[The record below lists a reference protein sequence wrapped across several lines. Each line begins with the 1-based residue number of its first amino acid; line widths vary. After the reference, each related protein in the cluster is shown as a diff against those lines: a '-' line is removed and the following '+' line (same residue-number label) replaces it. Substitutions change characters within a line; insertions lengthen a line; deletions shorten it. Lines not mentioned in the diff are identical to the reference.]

1 MKLPIRDMISQT
13 DTHQLETP
21 ERPVLALPRRK
32 HTDYP
37 PPKVLCWEPSDWI
50 KPPSQER
57 LRAGR

>member
-1 MKLPIRDMISQT
+1 MKLPIRDMTGET
-13 DTHQLETP
+13 DIQAEPL
-21 ERPVLALPRRK
+21 ERPALALPRGK

-37 PPKVLCWEPSDWI
+37 PPKVLRWEPSAWI